1 MAERHEASSGAG
13 AARVR
18 EVAMVGGER
27 STVDLI
33 KDAVNSIQ
41 GIIRSEIR
49 LANAEMK
56 EKAGKASKAGIV
68 LAAGGALA
76 LYAFG
81 FLLVTIYQ
89 ALILAIPAWLSAL
102 IIFAVLA
109 IAGGIMLSAGRNRLK
124 QIKPQPEMTMESV
137 KEDMEWVKR
146 RTL

>member
-18 EVAMVGGER
+18 EVAMVGER

-56 EKAGKASKAGIV
+56 EKAGQASKAGIV
-68 LAAGGALA
+68 LAAGAALA

-109 IAGGIMLSAGRNRLK
+109 IAGGIMMSAGRKRLK

-146 RTL
+146 RTQ